1 MIAPWLSRNP
11 SEDGQLGNPEAPIV
25 ARWLRGGTVV
35 AGGAI
40 NSRSNR
46 GIEAMVIIDGGIE
59 SWWWRRPHNC
69 GSPGPN
75 QLTLGHSH
83 FALFSVIQIGRQLL
97 LKLLFSIIFQ
107 LLSKIKFQ
115 GISSSRVIAQNFW
128 IYRKFCQLRFNL
140 FKRYFQ
146 DVSSI
151 NFAKIPTLYWD
162 LHQNSPKLFPSGSCG
177 IS

>member
-25 ARWLRGGTVV
+25 ARWLQGGTVV

-69 GSPGPN
+69 GSPRPN

-83 FALFSVIQIGRQLL
+83 FDLFSVIQIGRQLL
-97 LKLLFSIIFQ
+97 LKLLFSIIFWCVIIYIITILRSEGPINVYCVNPIQ
-107 LLSKIKFQ
+107 TSPHLLFFS
-115 GISSSRVIAQNFW
+115 GS
-128 IYRKFCQLRFNL
+128 LRF
-140 FKRYFQ
+140 
-146 DVSSI
+146 I
-151 NFAKIPTLYWD
+151 
-162 LHQNSPKLFPSGSCG
+162 C
-177 IS
+177 

>member
-1 MIAPWLSRNP
+1 MFSRFPSRNTYLSIRLMIAPWLSRNP
-11 SEDGQLGNPEAPIV
+11 SEAGQLGNPEAPIV

-83 FALFSVIQIGRQLL
+83 FALLSVIQIGRQLL
-97 LKLLFSIIFQ
+97 LKLLFSIIFWCIIIRI
-107 LLSKIKFQ
+107 LRSEGPI
-115 GISSSRVIAQNFW
+115 NFYCVDP
-128 IYRKFCQLRFNL
+128 IQTHPHLHLFFFSGSLRF
-140 FKRYFQ
+140 
-146 DVSSI
+146 I
-151 NFAKIPTLYWD
+151 
-162 LHQNSPKLFPSGSCG
+162 C
-177 IS
+177 